1 MRLISLLP
9 CFLVALLSP
18 SVSGI
23 KLIESNA
30 LNLCSENVDSGPQNF
45 TATYFQVTFT
55 PVNRTLSF
63 SFDGVSSIS
72 GKVAAELVLDAY
84 GYTALRKTLDPCE
97 MKLNGLCPMNTGQI
111 DVKDAN
117 LELPESVLSQIPG
130 ELIHTPFFAMMGIL
144 TSNPRD
150 RLHCSGSGCV
160 GSYLYQL
167 D

>member
-9 CFLVALLSP
+9 YFLIAFLSP
-18 SVSGI
+18 LASGI
-23 KLIESNA
+23 KLIESNS
-30 LNLCSENVDSGPQNF
+30 LNLCSEDLDSGPQNF

-55 PVNRTLSF
+55 PNNRTLSF

-111 DVKDAN
+111 DVKNAN
-117 LELPESVLSQIPG
+117 LELPESVISQIPG
-130 ELIHTPFFAMMGIL
+130 EHIYSLFSMGQRA
-144 TSNPRD
+144 NM
-150 RLHCSGSGCV
+150 
-160 GSYLYQL
+160 
-167 D
+167 